1 MTADLTTSSRAATA
15 PQVADRPPD
24 RADADPPRWRFALG
38 LAGVVLLAAAL
49 RLPELGAGLPAVA
62 PDEPTVVDRAL
73 GALDGD
79 PMPPQFD
86 WPPGSSYV
94 MAAALLAGRVVG
106 FDPTGDQVELYR
118 FGRVL
123 FAGVALIAVAL
134 TGAVGAALADDRRRR
149 AGTGLGAAVA
159 LALSYVSVRLSRTV
173 HPEHLQI
180 VFVLA
185 ALLAG
190 LRFDADRRTR
200 WLVASG
206 LLAGLAGAT
215 KYLGVTVALV
225 PLLAAVAVAGV
236 AWRRRVRDAA
246 VVTAAVVAGFV
257 GGTLGTVLRGGAFLD
272 GFAYQLGHQAGGHL
286 GYQATTPGWLFH
298 LGTTLPGSWGW
309 PVTVAAVAGIV
320 LMLVR
325 GTRAQRLTAVYG
337 AAVFALIGASRVAF
351 PHYAL
356 LVMPLLAVAAFVAVG
371 RLVAALPRMARPAVA
386 VLALLTLLPALL
398 NAVRLVRVAD
408 APDTRALAAEAVAD
422 LPGPVWVEA
431 YTGVPDADR
440 EVFTLGEVDGL
451 VDCDCFAVSSSYQ
464 EERYTARPD
473 RYPAEAAAYAALR
486 RDRPIVAV
494 IAPSVPLTYRWDLL
508 PEWGLARLPLTGAD
522 PTVGPTITVFDLR
535 DGA

>member
-1 MTADLTTSSRAATA
+1 MTADLTTTAPAASPVRAAE
-15 PQVADRPPD
+15 RPP
-24 RADADPPRWRFALG
+24 AVPANPPRWRFVLG
-38 LAGVVLLAAAL
+38 LAAVVLLAAAL

-94 MAAALLAGRVVG
+94 MAAALLSGRLVG
-106 FDPTGDQVELYR
+106 VDPTADQAELYG

-123 FAGVALIAVAL
+123 FAGIALVAVAM
-134 TGAVGAALADDRRRR
+134 TGVLGATLADDRRRR
-149 AGTGLGAAVA
+149 TRTGVGAAAA

-185 ALLAG
+185 ALAAG

-206 LLAGLAGAT
+206 VLAGLAGAT

-225 PLLAAVAVAGV
+225 PLLAAVVV
-236 AWRRRVRDAA
+236 DVPWRRRLRDTA
-246 VVTAAVVAGFV
+246 VLTAAVAAGFV

-286 GYQATTPGWLFH
+286 GYQATIPGWLFH
-298 LGTTLPGSWGW
+298 LGTSLPGSWGW
-309 PVTVAAVAGIV
+309 PLTLSAVAGLV

-325 GTRAQRLTAVYG
+325 GTRAQRLTAVY
-337 AAVFALIGASRVAF
+337 AVAVFTLIGASRVAF
-351 PHYAL
+351 PHYVL
-356 LVMPLLAVAAFVAVG
+356 LVMPLFAVAAFIALG
-371 RLVAALPRMARPAVA
+371 RLADALPRFGRPVVTALVL
-386 VLALLTLLPALL
+386 LALVPALL
-398 NAVRLVRVAD
+398 NTVRLLRIAD

-422 LPGPVWVEA
+422 LSGPVWAEA
-431 YTGVPDADR
+431 YTGVRAPDR
-440 EVFTLGEVDGL
+440 EVFSLGEEADL
-451 VDCDCFAVSSSYQ
+451 ATCDCFAVVSSYQ
-464 EERYTARPD
+464 EERYSARPD
-473 RYPAEAAAYAALR
+473 LYPDQAQAYAALR
-486 RDRPIVAV
+486 REAPVV
-494 IAPSVPLTYRWDLL
+494 QTVAPSVPLTYRWDLL
-508 PEWGLARLPLTGAD
+508 PQWGLAGLPLTGPD
-522 PTVGPTITVFDLR
+522 PAVGPTITVFDLR
-535 DGA
+535 DDA

>member
-1 MTADLTTSSRAATA
+1 MTADLTTIAPAATA
-15 PQVADRPPD
+15 A
-24 RADADPPRWRFALG
+24 RAAQQAPAVPVDPPRWRFVLG
-38 LAGVVLLAAAL
+38 LAAVVLLAAAL

-94 MAAALLAGRVVG
+94 MATALLAGRLVG
-106 FDPTGDQVELYR
+106 VDPTLDQTELYG

-123 FAGVALIAVAL
+123 FAGIALIAVAL
-134 TGAVGAALADDRRRR
+134 TAVLGGTLADDRRRR
-149 AGTGLGAAVA
+149 TWTGVGAAAA

-185 ALLAG
+185 ALAAG

-206 LLAGLAGAT
+206 VLAGLAGAT

-225 PLLAAVAVAGV
+225 PLLAAVVVADV
-236 AWRRRVRDAA
+236 AWRRRLRDTA
-246 VVTAAVVAGFV
+246 VLTAAVIAGFV

-286 GYQATTPGWLFH
+286 GYQATIPGWLFH
-298 LGTTLPGSWGW
+298 LGTSLPGSWGW
-309 PVTVAAVAGIV
+309 PLTVAAVAGLV

-325 GTRAQRLTAVYG
+325 GTRAQRLTAVY
-337 AAVFALIGASRVAF
+337 AVAVFTLIGASRVAF
-351 PHYAL
+351 PHYVL
-356 LVMPLLAVAAFVAVG
+356 LVMPLFAVAAFIALG
-371 RLVAALPRMARPAVA
+371 RLANALPRFGRPVVTALVLLAV
-386 VLALLTLLPALL
+386 VPALL
-398 NAVRLVRVAD
+398 NAVRLLRVAD

-422 LPGPVWVEA
+422 LPGRVWVEA
-431 YTGVPDADR
+431 YTGVPAPDR
-440 EVFTLGEVDGL
+440 QVFSLGEEEDL
-451 VDCDCFAVSSSYQ
+451 AACDCFAVVSSYQ
-464 EERYTARPD
+464 EERYTGRPD
-473 RYPAEAAAYAALR
+473 LYPAQAEAYGALR
-486 RDRPIVAV
+486 RDASVV
-494 IAPSVPLTYRWDLL
+494 EVVTPSVPLTYRWDLL
-508 PEWGLARLPLTGAD
+508 PQWGLAGLPLTGPD
-522 PTVGPTITVFDLR
+522 PVVGPTITVFDLR
-535 DGA
+535 DDA

>member
-1 MTADLTTSSRAATA
+1 MTTDLTTTA
-15 PQVADRPPD
+15 PAPARTRPEDRPPVL
-24 RADADPPRWRFALG
+24 PPAPSRWLFALG
-38 LAGVVLLAAAL
+38 LAVVVLLAAAL

-62 PDEPTVVDRAL
+62 PDEPTVVDRAI

-94 MAAALLAGRVVG
+94 MAAALLAGRVIG
-106 FDPTGDQVELYR
+106 IDPTGDQAELYR

-123 FAGVALIAVAL
+123 FAGIALIAVAL
-134 TGAVGAALADDRRRR
+134 TGVLGARLADDRRRR
-149 AGTGLGAAVA
+149 TWTGLGAAAA

-185 ALLAG
+185 ALAAG
-190 LRFDADRRTR
+190 LRFDADRRMR

-206 LLAGLAGAT
+206 VLAGLAGAT

-225 PLLAAVAVAGV
+225 PLMAAVVVAGV
-236 AWRRRVRDAA
+236 AWRHRLRHAGVL
-246 VVTAAVVAGFV
+246 TAAVLAGFV

-286 GYQATTPGWLFH
+286 GYQATTPGWVFH

-309 PVTVAAVAGIV
+309 PLTVAAIAGLV
-320 LMLVR
+320 LMLAR
-325 GTRAQRLTAVYG
+325 GTRAQRLTAVY
-337 AAVFALIGASRVAF
+337 AVAVFVLIGASRVAF

-356 LVMPLLAVAAFVAVG
+356 LVMPLFAIAAFIALG
-371 RLVAALPRMARPAVA
+371 RLADVLPRLGRPVLAALVL
-386 VLALLTLLPALL
+386 LALVPPLL
-398 NAVRLVRVAD
+398 NAVRLLRIAD
-408 APDTRALAAEAVAD
+408 APDTRALAAQVVAD
-422 LPGPVWVEA
+422 LPGPVWAEA
-431 YTGVPDADR
+431 YTGIPAADR
-440 EVFTLGEVDGL
+440 QVFSLGEENDLAG
-451 VDCDCFAVSSSYQ
+451 CDCFAVVSSYQ

-473 RYPAEAAAYAALR
+473 LYPSQSQAYAALR
-486 RDRPIVAV
+486 RDTTIARVV
-494 IAPSVPLTYRWDLL
+494 APSVPLTYRWDGL
-508 PEWGLARLPLTGAD
+508 PQWGLARLPLTGPD

-535 DGA
+535 DDA